1 VFDAGSATDPLAT
14 RLAGT
19 VVALLRGS
27 GDEAMAVAAELD
39 LSLSQLRILF
49 TLERCEDALPVGDLA
64 ERIALSSAATGRAV
78 AALQRGGFVTRRE
91 DPADRRVKRVALAD
105 AGREAT
111 ERVAAARLA
120 AAERF
125 VAALDDAERARL
137 GDAVDVLAG
146 LVAGHLPSAAPCAA
160 PIPSVPELQR

>member
-64 ERIALSSAATGRAV
+64 ERIALSSAAGRAV
-78 AALQRGGFVTRRE
+78 AALHRGGFVPRRE